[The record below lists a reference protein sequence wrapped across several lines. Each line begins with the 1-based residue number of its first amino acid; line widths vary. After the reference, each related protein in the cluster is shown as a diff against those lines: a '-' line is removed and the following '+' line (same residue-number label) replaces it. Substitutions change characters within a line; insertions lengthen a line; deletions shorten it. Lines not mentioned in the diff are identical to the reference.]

1 MRIAVTAQ
9 GAHLESEI
17 DPRFGRARYILIA
30 DGEGNL
36 LEVLD
41 NSAGVNSLRGAG
53 IQAGKLLSDQKVDVL
68 LTGNCGPNA
77 FKALQAAKIKVA
89 TDQTGTVRE
98 AIERFKKGRVTYA
111 ESPNVEGHW

>member
-1 MRIAVTAQ
+1 MKIAVTAQ
-9 GAHLESEI
+9 GANLESAI

-30 DGEGNL
+30 DGDGNL

-53 IQAGKLLSDQKVDVL
+53 IQAGKLLADHKVDVL

-77 FKALQAAKIKVA
+77 FKALQAAKIKVV
-89 TDQTGTVRE
+89 TDQAGIVRD
-98 AIERFKKGRVTYA
+98 AIQRFKKGEATYA
-111 ESPNVEGHW
+111 QSPNVEGHW

>member
-1 MRIAVTAQ
+1 MKIAVTAQ
-9 GAHLESEI
+9 GNDLESTI

-41 NSAGVNSLRGAG
+41 NSTGVNSLRGAG
-53 IQAGKLLSDQKVDVL
+53 IQAGKLLADHKVDVL

-77 FKALQAAKIKVA
+77 FKALQAAKIKVVA
-89 TDQTGTVRE
+89 DQTGIVKD
-98 AIERFKKGRVTYA
+98 AIERFKRGDVTYA
-111 ESPNVEGHW
+111 QSPNVEGHW

>member
-1 MRIAVTAQ
+1 MKIAITAQ
-9 GAHLESEI
+9 GADLASEI

-53 IQAGKLLSDQKVDVL
+53 IQAGKLLADHKVDVL

-77 FKALQAAKIKVA
+77 FKALRAATIKVV
-89 TDQTGTVRE
+89 TDQAGIVRD
-98 AIERFKKGRVTYA
+98 AIERFQKGQVTYA